1 MTCVD
6 EHFAS
11 AACMGARNFV
21 LLLTSGSMN
30 NRATPRRGD
39 LFRLDSFDGYNDEID
54 NACKSGQYRLESS

>member
-1 MTCVD
+1 
-6 EHFAS
+6 
-11 AACMGARNFV
+11 MGARNFV